1 MIRLFTA
8 LCKTYLKELSEKQRF
23 LAATKEFRHLGGAC
37 PKCGAKG
44 MLSEYG
50 DYGRGLTSYEG
61 GQIVDASLRVSRLYC
76 SSCESTHA
84 LLPDIVVPYST
95 YSLLF
100 MLAALIA
107 YFERAMT
114 VEKICAHFGIA
125 VSTIYDWKDRI
136 ALHKDLML
144 GLLISG
150 KAPSMGFL
158 RGLLR
163 SCRLS
168 DSLRKFYR
176 EHSFSFMQRR
186 SAAATRSRPP

>member
-1 MIRLFTA
+1 MEEFNH
-8 LCKTYLKELSEKQRF
+8 LC
-23 LAATKEFRHLGGAC
+23 GAC

-44 MLSEYG
+44 KLSEYG

-61 GQIVDASLRVSRLYC
+61 GQIVDSDLRASRLYC

-84 LLPDIVVPYST
+84 LLPDIVVPYS
-95 YSLLF
+95 LLF
-100 MLAALIA
+100 MLNALIA

-144 GLLISG
+144 GLLISS
-150 KAPSMGFL
+150 KAPSPGFL

-176 EHSFSFMQRR
+176 KHSFSFMQRR
-186 SAAATRSRPP
+186 SAPTTRSRPP